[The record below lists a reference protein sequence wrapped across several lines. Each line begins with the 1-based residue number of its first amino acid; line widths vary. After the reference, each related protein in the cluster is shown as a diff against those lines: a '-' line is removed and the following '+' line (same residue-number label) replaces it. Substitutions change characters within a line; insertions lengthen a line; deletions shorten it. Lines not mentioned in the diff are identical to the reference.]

1 MSKLLILKKFFIL
14 IIISLLT
21 PLQVEANIF
30 GKYNSFYQAS
40 EACKKWKDKGIK
52 YSKLEYN
59 YQYGEYIKADYEYNN
74 RICKNEPAT
83 KQILGLE
90 EFEAKSGK
98 SYKLE
103 EIRSFTKKVKKN
115 FRY

>member
-1 MSKLLILKKFFIL
+1 MSKLLILKNFLIF
-14 IIISLLT
+14 IIITLLT

-52 YSKLEYN
+52 YSILKLD
-59 YQYGEYIKADYEYNN
+59 YQGGYKKDYESNI
-74 RICKNEPAT
+74 RICRNEATT

-90 EFEAKSGK
+90 EIGVKNGK
-98 SYKLE
+98 SYKRE
-103 EIRSFTKKVKKN
+103 EIRSFMKKVKKN